1 VCESLRDSHRAQR
14 QWHWQPRCQCSLIED
29 GAGAAMPTQR
39 QLRVADRL
47 KQEIAHILRR
57 EVEDPRVGFVTITDV
72 EVSPDLK
79 HARVFFSVLGDSP
92 DQPQEALRGLV
103 RARSF
108 IRKCLAD
115 QAGLRYTPE
124 LEFRYDATAERAQR
138 IETLLHQIAAER
150 GPGEEGS
157 SDAAEPSHSGPADHS
172 DDAPDHKEHP

>member
-1 VCESLRDSHRAQR
+1 
-14 QWHWQPRCQCSLIED
+14 
-29 GAGAAMPTQR
+29 MPTQR

-47 KQEIAHILRR
+47 RREIAHILRR

-92 DQPQEALRGLV
+92 DEPREALRGLI

-115 QAGLRYTPE
+115 QAELRFTPE
-124 LEFRYDATAERAQR
+124 LEFRYDPTAERAQR
-138 IETLLHQIAAER
+138 IEMLLHQIAAER
-150 GPGEEGS
+150 GPAEEGS
-157 SDAAEPSHSGPADHS
+157 SDTAEPPAPDRVDHS
-172 DDAPDHKEHP
+172 DDAPDHEEYL